1 MDTTEATE
9 PPEAAERLRSMK
21 QAMRHQ
27 ATAARKRT
35 TPEERLEAGRRIA
48 LHACDEGLIHP
59 FATVAA
65 FVSMGSEIAMA
76 PLLQALLDAQCRVLV
91 PRLGS
96 GMTIGWSELDDLEG
110 LRSVRGDDGSPNTRR
125 PQEPDSPSG
134 GPDTLSDAELI
145 IVPAFAV
152 DPSGIRLGRGGGWYD
167 RALEYKAAK
176 ARVVAICWPWRPQ
189 ARRYRTSRTT
199 FPSMRRSPRTGTW
212 PFDERDGHASPA
224 HIL

>member
-1 MDTTEATE
+1 
-9 PPEAAERLRSMK
+9 
-21 QAMRHQ
+21 
-27 ATAARKRT
+27 
-35 TPEERLEAGRRIA
+35 
-48 LHACDEGLIHP
+48 
-59 FATVAA
+59 
-65 FVSMGSEIAMA
+65 MGSEIAMA

-152 DPSGIRLGRGGGWYD
+152 GPIRHSPGPWAAAGTTG
-167 RALEYKAAK
+167 ALEYKAAK
-176 ARVVAICWPWRPQ
+176 R
-189 ARRYRTSRTT
+189 
-199 FPSMRRSPRTGTW
+199 
-212 PFDERDGHASPA
+212 E
-224 HIL
+224 